1 MTDIRAELLVAYA
14 AEHREQ
20 LAGMRAGLAE
30 GEDEDIEEVYRH
42 AHSLKGAARA
52 VGFTLVEV
60 LAHRLETLL
69 QALWDD
75 RIELDSNIRRTLARA
90 LDSIED
96 LSSAALAGDAAT
108 AIPPVM
114 AELDN
119 LLDIHGLEIPERPS
133 MKIPD
138 PITATLPVTTLR
150 VDTEAAGRLVN
161 AVGELLTQI
170 GRHHRV
176 NEELRRLH
184 GEVLCL
190 QSVCRRAR
198 HDPGD
203 ALESLLEKVC
213 FHADQVVRGHDAVAE
228 TLTDMDWTLGCLA
241 NTLRDEAHHLR
252 LVSADSLFGPYAR
265 MLREIAADQ
274 GKEVAL
280 EFVGL
285 EARADRDVLQPLSE
299 AVMHLL
305 RNSVVHGIE
314 PPAQRL
320 EAGKPPAGRVGMT
333 ISAAG
338 GRLSI
343 RIEDDGKG
351 LDLSSLARL
360 AEERG
365 MMPMNEAELQRLVF
379 EPGLSTAGTV
389 TAFAGRGMGMTIVRR
404 VVDRLQGN
412 ITVEAGNGGIGTAFT
427 ITVPVT
433 VMAQRVVL
441 VQVRD
446 QMFALP
452 ANALRRLAAIP
463 RNSLVSAE
471 GMTLAV
477 VDGEQIRLTDL
488 GALLGLAEPQSL
500 AGGSLC
506 VAVMAAGQARLGL
519 VVDSFVEI
527 RDLPV
532 LVLEAPL
539 ADDAMLAGVVALD
552 EGQLVLVLAP
562 SVLLAIRN
570 GGDLTAPSPPP
581 EPPLVLVVDDS
592 ITTRTLEKSILEA
605 HGYRVRLAVDGRQAL
620 EMLGELRPQVVVS
633 DLEMPKLDGFGLL
646 AAMKRNPDLRHIPVV
661 LVTSRDSEA
670 DRERG
675 LRLGADSYI
684 VKTRFEQDD
693 LLEAIGRLT

>member
-1 MTDIRAELLVAYA
+1 MTDIRTELLSAYA

-30 GEDEDIEEVYRH
+30 GEGEDIEEVYRH

-52 VGFTLVEV
+52 VGFTLVEA

-69 QALWDD
+69 QAVWDG
-75 RIELDSNIRRTLARA
+75 RIELEPIIRRTLARA
-90 LDSIED
+90 LDAIED
-96 LSSAALAGDAAT
+96 VSAAALAGDAAT

-119 LLDIHGLEIPERPS
+119 IFDVHGLDVPELPSLEIS
-133 MKIPD
+133 D
-138 PITATLPVTTLR
+138 PITTALPATTLR
-150 VDTEAAGRLVN
+150 VDTEAAGRLVT
-161 AVGELLTQI
+161 AVGDLLTQI

-176 NEELRRLH
+176 NEDLRRLH
-184 GEVLCL
+184 GEVLRL
-190 QSVCRRAR
+190 QSACRRAR

-203 ALESLLEKVC
+203 ELESLLTEVC
-213 FHADQVVRGHDAVAE
+213 LHAEQVVKGHDAVAE

-241 NTLRDEAHHLR
+241 DTLRDEAHHLR
-252 LVSADSLFGPYAR
+252 LVSADTLFGPYAR
-265 MLREIAADQ
+265 MLRDIAADQ
-274 GKEVAL
+274 GKEVVV

-285 EARADRDVLQPLSE
+285 ETRADRDVLQPLSE

-305 RNSVVHGIE
+305 RNTVVHGVE
-314 PPAQRL
+314 APARRL
-320 EAGKPPAGRVGMT
+320 EAGKSPAGRVRMT
-333 ISAAG
+333 IAAG
-338 GRLSI
+338 AGRLDI

-365 MMPMNEAELQRLVF
+365 LKPSGEADLQNLVF
-379 EPGLSTAGTV
+379 EPGLSTAGAV

-404 VVDRLQGN
+404 VVDRLQG
-412 ITVEAGNGGIGTAFT
+412 TVSVEAGQDGIGTAFI

-441 VQVRD
+441 VRVRD

-452 ANALRRLAAIP
+452 ANALRRLAEVP
-463 RNSLVSAE
+463 RDSLVVVE
-471 GMTLAV
+471 GMTLTE
-477 VDGEQIRLTDL
+477 VDGEQIRLIDL
-488 GALLGLAEPQSL
+488 GAVLGFGELQSL
-500 AGGSLC
+500 ASGSLC
-506 VAVMAAGQARLGL
+506 VAVVAAGQARSGL
-519 VVDSFVEI
+519 VVDGFVDI
-527 RDLPV
+527 QDRPV
-532 LVLEAPL
+532 LVLEGAL
-539 ADDAMLAGVVALD
+539 ADDSMLAGVVALD

-562 SVLLAIRN
+562 SALLGLRV
-570 GGDLTAPSPPP
+570 GGDLSTVAPPP

-620 EMLGELRPQVVVS
+620 EMLADLRPQVVVS

-684 VKTRFEQDD
+684 VKSRFQQDD
-693 LLEAIGRLT
+693 LLEAIGRLS